1 MSFPRIFFLRH
12 GQTEQSRENHF
23 CGAGLDP
30 DLTPDGK
37 EMAKSFAEV
46 YKDAPWRAI
55 YASPLRRAVTTA
67 SAVAEA
73 RGLTIETR
81 DDLKEIRYGEWEG
94 KTAEEVNKEYHDD
107 YIRWTADPAWCP
119 PTGGETAIAIAQR
132 AMNVIT
138 EIKEKFPT
146 GDVLVVSHK
155 ATIRIALASLLGIDV
170 GRFRFRLDCPV
181 CSLSV
186 VEFTKQGPWLR
197 RLADRS
203 HLSQRLRD
211 LPGT

>member
-12 GQTEQSRENHF
+12 GQTEHSRANHF
-23 CGAGLDP
+23 CGAGLNP
-30 DLTPDGK
+30 DLTPDGV
-37 EMAKSFAEV
+37 EMAKSFADA
-46 YKDAPWRAI
+46 YKDAPWAAI
-55 YASPLRRAVTTA
+55 YSSPLKRAVDTA
-67 SAVAEA
+67 SAVAND
-73 RGLTIETR
+73 RGLTIELR

-94 KTAEEVNKEYHDD
+94 KTVEEVDEAYHDD

-132 AMNVIT
+132 AMHVIT
-138 EIKEKFPT
+138 EIKERHTT

-155 ATIRIALASLLGIDV
+155 ATIRIAIANLLGIDV

-203 HLSQRLRD
+203 HLSKRLRE